1 MKNKSH
7 RRVGTYVKNVDPRY
21 DIEFCIAII
30 EQYRSFDEGINN
42 IIRIQNNEID
52 TNNISRYEQCTRLR
66 Q

>member
-1 MKNKSH
+1 M
-7 RRVGTYVKNVDPRY
+7 KNVDPRY
-21 DIEFCIAII
+21 DIEFCISII

-52 TNNISRYEQCTRLR
+52 TNNISRYEQCTRPR